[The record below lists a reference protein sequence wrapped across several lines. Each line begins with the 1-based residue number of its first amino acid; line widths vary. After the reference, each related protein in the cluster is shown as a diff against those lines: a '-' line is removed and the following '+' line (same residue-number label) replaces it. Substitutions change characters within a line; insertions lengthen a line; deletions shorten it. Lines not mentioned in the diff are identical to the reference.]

1 VDVRRLISRLTEL
14 QVRRAGR
21 GWHNDGGGLYLRVLD
36 SRRRWWVFRYGPQG
50 RRYHGLG
57 PAHTVGLAEARE
69 QARRCRKLLLEGT
82 DPISAGKVQR
92 AAVQL
97 AAANAKT
104 FAECAEAYHEAHRIA
119 WKNPKHVREWRSSLA
134 IHVFPL
140 IGALPVAAIDTGHV
154 LRVLEPVWSKIP
166 ETASRLRS
174 RIEAVLDWAKVRGL
188 RDGENPA
195 RWRGHLD
202 HLLPALK
209 KAARVR
215 HHAALHYRDIP
226 LLMEK
231 LRQCDGVEA
240 RALEFLTLT
249 AARAGEA
256 CSAVWDEIDLV
267 DQVWA
272 IPAARMKSGKEHRVP
287 LARAARVGLERTPPD
302 HRQGWICPGARAGRP
317 VSVISLW
324 RLAQEVTGGATT
336 VHGLRSSFRDWCAE
350 QTNFPREIAEQALAH
365 VVGSDVELAYR
376 RSDLLQKRHQLM
388 EAWGRYCTSG
398 PTTSEVVPIRR
409 RRRG

>member
-1 VDVRRLISRLTEL
+1 VSGGFLTCRGVSLNLRVSVDRSVDMRRLIGRLTEL
-14 QVRRAGR
+14 QVRRAGK
-21 GWHNDGGGLYLRVLD
+21 GWHNEGGGLYLRVAD
-36 SRRRWWVFRYGPQG
+36 SQRRWWVFRYGPQG

-97 AAANAKT
+97 AAANART
-104 FAECAEAYHEAHRIA
+104 FTECADAYHEAHRLA

-140 IGALPVAAIDTGHV
+140 IGGLPVAAIDTGHV
-154 LRVLEPVWSKIP
+154 LRALEPVWSKIP

-174 RIEAVLDWAKVRGL
+174 RLEAVLDWAKARGL
-188 RDGENPA
+188 REGENPA

-226 LLMEK
+226 LLLEK
-231 LRQCDGVEA
+231 LRHCEGVEA
-240 RALEFLTLT
+240 RALEFLILT

-256 CSAVWDEIDLV
+256 CNAVWDEIDVV
-267 DQVWA
+267 DQVWGV
-272 IPAARMKSGKEHRVP
+272 PAARMKSGKEHRVP
-287 LARAARVGLERTPPD
+287 LSHAARMVLERTPPNQ
-302 HRQGWICPGARAGRP
+302 REGWIFPGARTGRP

-324 RLAQEVTGGATT
+324 RLAQGANRGCHDGART
-336 VHGLRSSFRDWCAE
+336 AK
-350 QTNFPREIAEQALAH
+350 QFPRLVRRADELSARDGRA
-365 VVGSDVELAYR
+365 GSSACCRLGR
-376 RSDLLQKRHQLM
+376 RAGLSTQ
-388 EAWGRYCTSG
+388 
-398 PTTSEVVPIRR
+398 
-409 RRRG
+409 